1 MTFQSILF
9 LGSHCAKRNTK
20 INHSKDLKKIIYN
33 FITHPAASTWALI
46 TGFIDRFTVG
56 PFLSC
61 IKWIWELHSFV
72 FCLFWNGEFN
82 DATWIFIS
90 TGCHFKESN
99 KFQIIIED
107 FFSLQAYAI
116 NNSNPTLIKD
126 ICVYD
131 HTVWEHIT
139 FKWSKTV
146 FANTTQSV
154 SYPCSGAGLH
164 NAFVLCK
171 HSEMQYNYIDI
182 FISPFL
188 DNI

>member
-9 LGSHCAKRNTK
+9 LRSHCAKRNTK
-20 INHSKDLKKIIYN
+20 INHSKDLKKITYI

-61 IKWIWELHSFV
+61 IKWIWELHSLV

-82 DATWIFIS
+82 DATWIFTS
-90 TGCHFKESN
+90 TGCHFKGSN
-99 KFQIIIED
+99 KFHIIIED

-126 ICVYD
+126 ICVND
-131 HTVWEHIT
+131 HMKAHY
-139 FKWSKTV
+139 F
-146 FANTTQSV
+146 
-154 SYPCSGAGLH
+154 
-164 NAFVLCK
+164 
-171 HSEMQYNYIDI
+171 
-182 FISPFL
+182 
-188 DNI
+188 